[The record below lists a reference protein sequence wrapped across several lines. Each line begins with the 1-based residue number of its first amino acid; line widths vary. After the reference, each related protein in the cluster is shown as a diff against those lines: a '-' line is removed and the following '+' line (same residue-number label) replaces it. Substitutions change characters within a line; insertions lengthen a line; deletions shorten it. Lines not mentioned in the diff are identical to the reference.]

1 METSDYVWEIVP
13 SLCGD
18 EDNVFTRAGARLQW
32 VLRPPDPAAAAV
44 SSPPAAVSCPP
55 PPPSFSCCS
64 ELPPKLQLL
73 TAGCSVR
80 VQPAAVTSLL
90 LHALLQLLQH
100 PHHTHPTLN
109 IGGKLRQFRNIWKKP
124 YFDNFFK
131 LYKWYSGKVFW
142 TPWSTWSDVVV
153 APNTKTPDFYRWLDL
168 RRCSLVLVLV
178 RGRNLNI
185 PSGSHLRLT
194 YNTKL
199 STIHVSAFH
208 KTSFIFFSI

>member
-1 METSDYVWEIVP
+1 MWWKLLIMYERLSHHCE
-13 SLCGD
+13 D
-18 EDNVFTRAGARLQW
+18 EDNVFTSGLVRGCSGCWGPRTQQLLQW
-32 VLRPPDPAAAAV
+32 A
-44 SSPPAAVSCPP
+44 PP
-55 PPPSFSCCS
+55 PLPSCSCCS
-64 ELPPKLQLL
+64 ELPPSCSWWQLG
-73 TAGCSVR
+73 AVGGCSQLPWPR
-80 VQPAAVTSLL
+80 YCCTLSCSCCSTHTTHIQHWTLGENFDSLE
-90 LHALLQLLQH
+90 
-100 PHHTHPTLN
+100 TF
-109 IGGKLRQFRNIWKKP
+109 GKSSILITFE
-124 YFDNFFK
+124 
-131 LYKWYSGKVFW
+131 LCKWYSVGKVFW
-142 TPWSTWSDVVV
+142 TPCSTWSDVVV

>member
-1 METSDYVWEIVP
+1 MWWKLLIMYE
-13 SLCGD
+13 
-18 EDNVFTRAGARLQW
+18 RLSHHCVGMRIMFSPVGW
-32 VLRPPDPAAAAV
+32 CEAAV
-44 SSPPAAVSCPP
+44 GAEAPG
-55 PPPSFSCCS
+55 PSSCCS
-64 ELPPKLQLL
+64 ELPSSCSKLPPSPPSCSCWQLC
-73 TAGCSVR
+73 AVGGCSQLPWPR
-80 VQPAAVTSLL
+80 YCCTLSCSCCSTHTTHIQHRTLGGNFASLE
-90 LHALLQLLQH
+90 
-100 PHHTHPTLN
+100 TF
-109 IGGKLRQFRNIWKKP
+109 GKSSILITFE
-124 YFDNFFK
+124 
-131 LYKWYSGKVFW
+131 LCKWYSAGKVFW
-142 TPWSTWSDVVV
+142 TPCSTWSDVVV